1 MATGKSGGKIDENPA
16 VIMVSFFLMG
26 KVLLNPSTCKMNGL
40 SPFQFKL
47 PSAFVFLCRTPM
59 SVFTLMTEMAKEK
72 CSETLVIIPT
82 TPLLLITPSPF

>member
-47 PSAFVFLCRTPM
+47 PSAFVFLCRTKQEGRPG
-59 SVFTLMTEMAKEK
+59 FDAKLFLK
-72 CSETLVIIPT
+72 IYFYGYLNGII
-82 TPLLLITPSPF
+82 S